1 MSKKDLQAT
10 LSELRAELEQA
21 DTLDDTTRQQLSDI
35 ADEIDSILE
44 QKAPDYESAQA
55 RVEAAT
61 LRFEAEHPYFA
72 RILSEVTD
80 ALSKLGI

>member
-1 MSKKDLQAT
+1 MTKKALQAT
-10 LSELRAELEQA
+10 LTELRAELEQT
-21 DTLDDTTRQQLSDI
+21 DTLDEATRRQLNEI
-35 ADEIDSILE
+35 ADEIERVLD

>member
-1 MSKKDLQAT
+1 MTKKALQAT
-10 LSELRAELEQA
+10 LTELRAELEQT
-21 DTLDDTTRQQLSDI
+21 DTLDEATRHQLNEI
-35 ADEIDSILE
+35 ADEIEHVLD
-44 QKAPDYESAQA
+44 QNAPDYESAQA

>member
-1 MSKKDLQAT
+1 MTKQALQAT
-10 LSELRAELEQA
+10 LTELRAELEQT
-21 DTLDDTTRQQLSDI
+21 DTLDEATRLQLNEI
-35 ADEIDSILE
+35 ADEIERVLE